1 MVKAMEN
8 RIITDDIA
16 KSLEKEIR
24 DGAVLE
30 IRLRTNKDNIEEL
43 VVYKKTSQKLNIV
56 RPS

>member
-1 MVKAMEN
+1 MEN

-30 IRLRTNKDNIEEL
+30 IRLRTNKDNTEEL
-43 VVYKKTSQKLNIV
+43 VVYKKTSQKLNIA

>member
-8 RIITDDIA
+8 RILTDDIA

-30 IRLRTNKDNIEEL
+30 IRLRTNKDSTEEL
-43 VVYKKTSQKLNIV
+43 VVYKKTSQKLNIA